1 MKWCVVTALLLIT
14 PAAARVAHGQTPPD
28 DRLRDKIATA
38 ALRASYGATFL
49 VQLYEARTTVRAL
62 DAGARE
68 TNPLVMPIGGKPELV
83 YLTALGRAG
92 AIDLAV
98 HSIGGRHKFVALGVS
113 AFVNS
118 AYLMVAAHNLQVADQ
133 MRRQQIAGAR

>member
-14 PAAARVAHGQTPPD
+14 PATTRVAQAQTPPD

-38 ALRASYGATFL
+38 ALRVSYGATFL
-49 VQLYEARTTVRAL
+49 VQLYEARTTMHAL
-62 DAGARE
+62 EAGARE
-68 TNPLVMPIGGKPELV
+68 TNPLVIPIGGKPELV

-98 HSIGGRHKFVALGVS
+98 HSIGRRHKFVALGIS

-118 AYLMVAAHNLQVADQ
+118 AYLMVAAHNTRVAEE
-133 MRRQQIAGAR
+133 MRRMRN